1 MKSPEFTND
10 QMLELNNFL
19 KVCKTCNM
27 KKINSSFL
35 LYLISKE
42 CEDNVYT
49 KSNYILLRDTLP
61 RRKRL
66 QLEFLMR
73 KK

>member
-10 QMLELNNFL
+10 QMSELNNFL

>member
-10 QMLELNNFL
+10 QMSELNNFL
-19 KVCKTCNM
+19 KVCKTCSM

>member
-10 QMLELNNFL
+10 QISELNNFL

-42 CEDNVYT
+42 CEDNIYT
-49 KSNYILLRDTLP
+49 KSNCILLRENLP
-61 RRKRL
+61 KKKRL

>member
-10 QMLELNNFL
+10 QMTELNNFL

>member
-1 MKSPEFTND
+1 MKSQEFSED
-10 QMLELNNFL
+10 QLSEIDNFL

-35 LYLISKE
+35 LYIVSKE
-42 CEDNVYT
+42 CKSNMYT

>member
-10 QMLELNNFL
+10 QMSELNNFL
-19 KVCKTCNM
+19 KVCKTCSM

-61 RRKRL
+61 KRKRL

>member
-10 QMLELNNFL
+10 QMSELNNFL

-49 KSNYILLRDTLP
+49 KSN
-61 RRKRL
+61 
-66 QLEFLMR
+66 
-73 KK
+73 